1 MTFVGK
7 LLVVIQVVLSVCFMA
22 FAATVFTVQQNW
34 KVHSEDLAQQI
45 EDLKKAMDEADE
57 AHRQEKDKLQ
67 MEIKAATERALAA
80 EKERNNFQDLFN
92 QTKAELDS
100 LRTAQD
106 TSKALVDISGDEANN
121 RRAEALR
128 QRAANEKLHKTLN
141 DLAAKN
147 RALED
152 QLRALQTER
161 EALLTK
167 HEQTLQ
173 ELAVLKRYL
182 AELGYDPD
190 PKKIIRRQAPPPLV
204 FGKVIM
210 AKHAKRSGQPDLV
223 EISLG
228 SDDGL
233 IEGHQLLV
241 YRRGTAQTDRAKYL
255 GEIRLVLVTPD
266 RSVGVVVQKAKN
278 GVIQEGDDVTSRL

>member
-1 MTFVGK
+1 MTFIGK

-34 KVHSEDLAQQI
+34 KAHSEDLAQQI

-57 AHRQEKDKLQ
+57 ARRQEKDKYEMQL
-67 MEIKAATERALAA
+67 KAVTERALAA
-80 EKERNNFQDLFN
+80 EKERDNFQDLYN
-92 QTKAELDS
+92 RTKAELDS
-100 LRTAQD
+100 LRTGQD
-106 TSKALVDISGDEANN
+106 TSKALVDISSDEANS
-121 RRAEALR
+121 RRSEALR
-128 QRAANEKLHKTLN
+128 QRAANEKLHKTLD

-152 QLRALQTER
+152 QLRALQNER
-161 EALLTK
+161 DTMLAK
-167 HEQTLQ
+167 HEQTLE
-173 ELAVLKRYL
+173 ELSVLKRYL

-204 FGKVIM
+204 LGKVLR
-210 AKHAKRSGQPDLV
+210 AKHATRAGEIDTV

-233 IEGHQLLV
+233 IEGHHLFV
-241 YRRGTAQTDRAKYL
+241 YRRPEANSGRPKYL
-255 GEIRLVLVTPD
+255 GEIRLELVTPD

-278 GVIQEGDDVTSRL
+278 GIIQEGDDVTSRL